1 MRNPNS
7 WTYKDKLV
15 AELSGHGFVDEDAD
29 YESDDSLL
37 KAFQPKR
44 KPTRVGIN
52 NRSFADQVD
61 LISEIDQKIKEHFHN
76 LLHAVES
83 LSARATQLESRML
96 QVENFVDYL
105 KESIAYSHGRT
116 DGKLRE
122 AENILREVQGCI
134 KDLRDKQEIAEAQV
148 QLAKLQLPKSDTQ
161 SKKRGTT
168 AQTVSNQEASS
179 FVPQQSHQ
187 LLPNQVAYSQQ
198 HASLPS
204 NISQNLHNQSPQQ
217 SPVATAPQLLNQ
229 IPQNVVP
236 SISQP
241 QSYNP
246 STVLTQETTHQ
257 NYHMP
262 FMQQS
267 QPPPS
272 TLYQSSQSTPPASAH
287 QQYLVTSSQQSQT
300 PAPGLYQPNQ
310 STPPTTTH
318 QQYFVTSTQQSQL
331 PSPALHQPYQPTP
344 QLPTISQSTQP
355 AQFSTISQSVKLPQL
370 PTPSQSAQP
379 PQLHSPVN
387 PVYYQA
393 HLPLSHQPEEVPY
406 LSSQSIQKS
415 SQPPGGFPP
424 TEQFYVGS
432 TQQIPDHSTSRH
444 YLELPFG
451 YSKPPEQSNTN
462 NLFPYNEPYF
472 GSSSSNMKPFQR
484 ASSPSFPGS
493 GSSSSQLP
501 TAKILP
507 HALPTASILDSGS
520 ASSGN
525 TNSVQVDDVVEKVV
539 AMGFRRDLVRA
550 TVRNLT
556 ENRQSVDL
564 NVVLDKLMNS
574 R

>member
-1 MRNPNS
+1 
-7 WTYKDKLV
+7 
-15 AELSGHGFVDEDAD
+15 
-29 YESDDSLL
+29 
-37 KAFQPKR
+37 
-44 KPTRVGIN
+44 
-52 NRSFADQVD
+52 
-61 LISEIDQKIKEHFHN
+61 
-76 LLHAVES
+76 
-83 LSARATQLESRML
+83 
-96 QVENFVDYL
+96 
-105 KESIAYSHGRT
+105 
-116 DGKLRE
+116 
-122 AENILREVQGCI
+122 
-134 KDLRDKQEIAEAQV
+134 
-148 QLAKLQLPKSDTQ
+148 
-161 SKKRGTT
+161 
-168 AQTVSNQEASS
+168 
-179 FVPQQSHQ
+179 
-187 LLPNQVAYSQQ
+187 
-198 HASLPS
+198 
-204 NISQNLHNQSPQQ
+204 
-217 SPVATAPQLLNQ
+217 
-229 IPQNVVP
+229 
-236 SISQP
+236 
-241 QSYNP
+241 
-246 STVLTQETTHQ
+246 
-257 NYHMP
+257 MP

-272 TLYQSSQSTPPASAH
+272 TLYQPSQSTPPASAH
-287 QQYLVTSSQQSQT
+287 QQYLVTSSQQSQP

-331 PSPALHQPYQPTP
+331 PSPALHQPYQPAP

-355 AQFSTISQSVKLPQL
+355 AQFSTISQSVQLPQL

-415 SQPPGGFPP
+415 SRPPGGFPP

-444 YLELPFG
+444 YLELPSG
-451 YSKPPEQSNTN
+451 YSKPPEQSNPI
-462 NLFPYNEPYF
+462 NLFPYNEPCF